1 MIDFCRKEIHD
12 FPIVRLLA
20 TSNPE
25 ISCQSGSHAYATIKQ
40 LLILI
45 RKSPSSNAMAPI
57 LVPSQFPSKA
67 LSYTTQF
74 SSLSTR
80 SLDVGFIESPSH
92 PRKGFFGVL
101 VGSIASLAV
110 LEGIFRNIMGLWNF
124 VHPMHVRNTAIAQYE
139 IDVEYLEYHNKE
151 WKDKHE
157 AAALKAANLLYN
169 RVESCD

>member
-1 MIDFCRKEIHD
+1 
-12 FPIVRLLA
+12 
-20 TSNPE
+20 
-25 ISCQSGSHAYATIKQ
+25 
-40 LLILI
+40 
-45 RKSPSSNAMAPI
+45 MAPI
-57 LVPSQFPSKA
+57 LVPSRFPSKV

-74 SSLSTR
+74 SSLSAR
-80 SLDVGFIESPSH
+80 SLDAGHIESPSH

-169 RVESCD
+169 RVESRDKALSREAVTPPPQHLTAAQDAKKEKPLLLRQ